1 MAAIRAASGLY
12 DKIYV
17 SSTFLGIGERSG
29 NVETEKVI
37 MNCYLHHGMKKWE
50 LRYLRE
56 LTIFMASALKY
67 SVPLNKSIV
76 GDMAFAHESGVHIH
90 GLMASPLTYELFPP
104 ELVGQKR
111 TIVIGKRSG
120 KHGIRLKLE
129 QLTGQKVSED
139 DPRLAKLVDLI
150 RDKFVSGQRRY
161 PIKDSEFRF
170 LAQRVG
176 FQLS

>member
-1 MAAIRAASGLY
+1 
-12 DKIYV
+12 
-17 SSTFLGIGERSG
+17 
-29 NVETEKVI
+29 
-37 MNCYLHHGMKKWE
+37 
-50 LRYLRE
+50 
-56 LTIFMASALKY
+56 
-67 SVPLNKSIV
+67 
-76 GDMAFAHESGVHIH
+76 
-90 GLMASPLTYELFPP
+90 MASPLTYELFPP

-170 LAQRVG
+170 LVQRVG